1 MKYIFSN
8 ILKHWPFVILI
19 TILLLAQAYGDLAL
33 PKYTSDIIDTGIQNK
48 GIEHILPERIVKEE
62 YIKALFLMLE
72 DEKELF
78 TDSYNDK
85 GDYYERVDMTESELD
100 AMDDKLIAPVVML
113 YQSETSKE
121 VPDFGGNE
129 SFEMINDDI
138 ILKIRESFNKIADS
152 VGDTTLKSM
161 GIAWAADCESKAG
174 VDVDKKQTDYLI
186 KSCFKMIIMALLIG
200 VTVVLVSLFSAIV
213 GGRIGRDLR
222 EKVFTKV
229 LSFSNVEMDRFS
241 TASLITR
248 NTNDIQQ
255 VQMVSTIFLRML
267 LYAPILGIGGVIMVS
282 RVKAGMGW
290 IIMLAVIVVLLIV
303 LLLLLVTHKRFRL
316 LQKQVDR
323 INLVAREMLT
333 GISVI
338 RAFGREDEIEE
349 KFDIA
354 NTDLTKTQL
363 FVNRVMSLMMPG
375 MFLVMYAVNIL
386 IVWVAAKRI
395 DEGIMQVGT
404 MTAFLTYSI
413 QIIMSFL
420 MLSMMSVMLPR
431 AGAAAERIKE
441 VIDTDTSIYD
451 SESAK
456 TLSETKGVIEFKDV
470 HFKYQSANED
480 VLDGIS
486 FKAEPGTT
494 TAIIGSTGCGKSTL
508 VNLIP
513 RLYDVTS
520 GSITLDGDDIRDI
533 ELKSL
538 RDMIG
543 FVPQKAVLFSGTVK
557 SNLSFGNRDATD
569 DEIKEAADVAF
580 VSEFID
586 SKKEGYLSR
595 ISQGGSNVSG
605 GQKQRLSI
613 ARAIAKNP
621 KIYVFDDSFSALDMK
636 TDAKLRSAL
645 SKKSKD
651 STVIIVAQ
659 RISTIL
665 NADQILVLDEGKIVG
680 KGTHNELLKSCEE
693 YMEIAKSQLSEEEL
707 MSTLNGGEG

>member
-1 MKYIFSN
+1 MRYIFSN

-138 ILKIRESFNKIADS
+138 ILKIRESFDKMADS

-557 SNLSFGNRDATD
+557 SNLSFGNRTATD

-636 TDAKLRSAL
+636 TDARVRSEL

-693 YMEIAKSQLSEEEL
+693 YIEIAKSQLSEEEL
-707 MSTLNGGEG
+707 MSTLLGGEG

>member
-19 TILLLAQAYGDLAL
+19 TILLLGQAYGDLAL

-48 GIEHILPERIVKEE
+48 GLEHILPEKIVKEE
-62 YIKALFLMLE
+62 YEKALFLMLD
-72 DEKELF
+72 DEKEKF
-78 TDSYNDK
+78 VNSYVED
-85 GDYYERVDMTESELD
+85 GDCYKRVDLDKKELSELD
-100 AMDDKLIAPVVML
+100 EDLLLPIVIIYQAENSDEASKYSGEMSPDML
-113 YQSETSKE
+113 
-121 VPDFGGNE
+121 
-129 SFEMINDDI
+129 NDDV
-138 ILKIRESFNKIADS
+138 ILKIRESFTKMADT
-152 VGDTTLKSM
+152 VGDNTLKAM
-161 GIAWAADCESKAG
+161 AIAWASSCEAEAG
-174 VDVDKKQTDYLI
+174 VDVDKKQKDYLW
-186 KSCFKMIIMALLIG
+186 KSCFKMIVMALLIG
-200 VTVVLVSLFSAIV
+200 VAIVLVSLFSAIV

-222 EKVFTKV
+222 EQVFTKV
-229 LSFSNVEMDRFS
+229 LSFSNAEMDKFS

-255 VQMVSTIFLRML
+255 VQNVSTIFLRML
-267 LYAPILGIGGVIMVS
+267 LYSPILGIGGIIMVC

-290 IIMLAVIVVLLIV
+290 IILLAVLVVIVIVLVLLAA
-303 LLLLLVTHKRFRL
+303 THKRFRL

-338 RAFGREDEIEE
+338 RAFGREKEIED
-349 KFDIA
+349 KFDAA
-354 NTDLTKTQL
+354 NIDLTKTQL

-386 IVWVAAKRI
+386 IVWVAAHKI

-413 QIIMSFL
+413 QIILSFL
-420 MLSMMSVMLPR
+420 MLSMMSVVLPR
-431 AGAAAERIKE
+431 AGAAAERINE
-441 VIDTDTSIYD
+441 VINTDATIYD
-451 SESAK
+451 SDEAK
-456 TLSETKGVIEFKDV
+456 ELSDIKGVIEYRDV
-470 HFKYQSANED
+470 HFKYPNAKED

-486 FKAEPGTT
+486 FKAVPGTT

-520 GSITLDGDDIRDI
+520 GSITLDGDDIKNIKLND
-533 ELKSL
+533 L
-538 RDMIG
+538 RDRIG
-543 FVPQKAVLFSGTVK
+543 FVPQKAVLFSGTIE
-557 SNLSFGNRDATD
+557 SNLKFGKKDATEE
-569 DEIKEAADVAF
+569 EIKDAANVAQA
-580 VSEFID
+580 SEFID
-586 SKKEGYLSR
+586 SKEEGYESL
-595 ISQGGSNVSG
+595 IAQGGSNVSG

-613 ARAIAKNP
+613 ARAIAKAP

-636 TDAKLRSAL
+636 TDANLRKAL
-645 SKKSKD
+645 QDKSKD

-680 KGTHNELLKSCEE
+680 KGTHKELLKSCDE
-693 YMEIAKSQLSEEEL
+693 YLEIAKSQLSEEEL
-707 MSTLNGGEG
+707 TGTLLGGEA

>member
-19 TILLLAQAYGDLAL
+19 TILLLGQAYGDLAL

-48 GIEHILPERIVKEE
+48 GLEHILPEKIVKEE
-62 YIKALFLMLE
+62 YEKALFLMLD
-72 DEKELF
+72 DEKEKF
-78 TDSYNDK
+78 VNSYVED
-85 GDYYERVDMTESELD
+85 GDCYKRVDMSKEELSSLD
-100 AMDDKLIAPVVML
+100 EALILPIVLV
-113 YQSETSKE
+113 YQSETSEEAAKFS
-121 VPDFGGNE
+121 VGMSSD
-129 SFEMINDDI
+129 MLNDDV
-138 ILKIRESFNKIADS
+138 ILKIRESFTKMADT
-152 VGDTTLKSM
+152 VGENTLKSM
-161 GIAWAADCESKAG
+161 GIAWAASCEKEAG
-174 VDVDKKQTDYLI
+174 VDIDKKQTDYLWR
-186 KSCFKMIIMALLIG
+186 SCFKMIVMALLIG
-200 VTVVLVSLFSAIV
+200 VTVILVSLFSAIV

-229 LSFSNVEMDRFS
+229 LSFSNVEMDKFS

-267 LYAPILGIGGVIMVS
+267 LYAPILGVGGVIMVC

-290 IIMLAVIVVLLIV
+290 TIFLAVLVVLGFVLV
-303 LLLLLVTHKRFRL
+303 LLAVTHKRFRL

-338 RAFGREDEIEE
+338 RAFGREKEIED

-386 IVWVAAKRI
+386 IVWVAAHKI

-420 MLSMMSVMLPR
+420 MLSMMSVVLPR
-431 AGAAAERIKE
+431 AGAAAERIEE
-441 VIDTDTSIYD
+441 VINTDTSIYD
-451 SESAK
+451 VDSAK
-456 TLSETKGVIEFKDV
+456 ELGDVKGVIEYKDV
-470 HFKYQSANED
+470 HFKYPNANED

-486 FKAEPGTT
+486 FKAMPGTT

-513 RLYDVTS
+513 RLYDIT
-520 GSITLDGDDIRDI
+520 GGLITLDGDDIKNI
-533 ELKSL
+533 KLSEL
-538 RDMIG
+538 RDKIG
-543 FVPQKAVLFSGTVK
+543 FVPQKAVLFSGTID
-557 SNLSFGNRDATD
+557 SNLRFGN
-569 DEIKEAADVAF
+569 KEAAEDEITDAADIAQAT
-580 VSEFID
+580 EFID
-586 SKKEGYLSR
+586 SKEEGYESL
-595 ISQGGSNVSG
+595 IAQGGSNVSG

-613 ARAIAKNP
+613 ARAIAKAP

-636 TDAKLRSAL
+636 TDAKLRKAL
-645 SKKSKD
+645 ADKSKD

-680 KGTHNELLKSCEE
+680 KGTHKELLKSCDE
-693 YMEIAKSQLSEEEL
+693 YLEIAKSQLSEEEL
-707 MSTLNGGEG
+707 TGTLLGGEA

>member
-1 MKYIFSN
+1 MRYIFSN

-138 ILKIRESFNKIADS
+138 ILKIRESFDKMADS

-354 NTDLTKTQL
+354 NTELTKTQL

-375 MFLVMYAVNIL
+375 LY
-386 IVWVAAKRI
+386 
-395 DEGIMQVGT
+395 
-404 MTAFLTYSI
+404 
-413 QIIMSFL
+413 
-420 MLSMMSVMLPR
+420 P
-431 AGAAAERIKE
+431 
-441 VIDTDTSIYD
+441 
-451 SESAK
+451 
-456 TLSETKGVIEFKDV
+456 
-470 HFKYQSANED
+470 
-480 VLDGIS
+480 
-486 FKAEPGTT
+486 
-494 TAIIGSTGCGKSTL
+494 TAIITRSTGM
-508 VNLIP
+508 P
-513 RLYDVTS
+513 
-520 GSITLDGDDIRDI
+520 SISPAPPSI
-533 ELKSL
+533 
-538 RDMIG
+538 
-543 FVPQKAVLFSGTVK
+543 
-557 SNLSFGNRDATD
+557 
-569 DEIKEAADVAF
+569 
-580 VSEFID
+580 
-586 SKKEGYLSR
+586 R
-595 ISQGGSNVSG
+595 ISCT
-605 GQKQRLSI
+605 LSVP
-613 ARAIAKNP
+613 A
-621 KIYVFDDSFSALDMK
+621 
-636 TDAKLRSAL
+636 
-645 SKKSKD
+645 
-651 STVIIVAQ
+651 
-659 RISTIL
+659 
-665 NADQILVLDEGKIVG
+665 
-680 KGTHNELLKSCEE
+680 
-693 YMEIAKSQLSEEEL
+693 
-707 MSTLNGGEG
+707 